1 MATRIRDLGHDKSLR
16 PVKIDPAGKEAFDR
30 FLGELR
36 RRLDDDREDDNVV
49 VREVLA
55 DLYLEHGYPALDRDD
70 LSPARAAAAASYDP
84 RNVTLEPE
92 YYSDID
98 PDRFYPRKP
107 LIWLWIMFDRS
118 PLGHN
123 VYLGTQLRAMLAGR
137 IFEHVGANVRIFRN
151 VEFTYGYNLWVGDD
165 VILHRD
171 CFLDDR
177 GKITL
182 HDRSSVSDFAHI
194 YSHSHHIEDQD
205 DVSLDHTEIG
215 PHARITYHA
224 TVLSGVRVGK
234 DAMVGAHAMATRDV
248 PEFTV
253 VGGIPAR
260 KIREKAGVCPVC
272 DGERTPYVPRE
283 GVER

>member
-1 MATRIRDLGHDKSLR
+1 MGTRIRDLGHEKSLR
-16 PVKIDPAGKEAFDR
+16 PVRIDETGKAAFDR
-30 FLGELR
+30 FLEELE
-36 RRLDDDREDDNVV
+36 RRLDDPDEDDSAVV
-49 VREVLA
+49 AEVLA
-55 DLYLEHGYPALDRDD
+55 DLYLEHGHPAPDRED
-70 LSPARAAAAASYDP
+70 LSAARAAAAACYDP

-92 YYSDID
+92 YYSDMD

-123 VYLGTQLRAMLAGR
+123 VYLGAQLRALLAGR
-137 IFEHVGANVRIFRN
+137 IFEHCGDNVRIFRN

-177 GKITL
+177 GRITL
-182 HDRSSVSDFAHI
+182 HDRTSISDFAHV

-205 DVSLDHTEIG
+205 DVSLDHTELG
-215 PHARITYHA
+215 PHARVTYHA
-224 TVLSGVRVGK
+224 TVMSGVRVGK
-234 DAMVGAHAMATRDV
+234 DAMVGSHAVVTRDV

-260 KIREKAGVCPVC
+260 EISVKSGSCPVC
-272 DGERTPYVPRE
+272 DGAKTPYVPRE
-283 GVER
+283 GVDR